1 MAKEMYSMSPPGQ
14 QRDYFFS
21 VMFKCLEEREASI
34 NTLVTPSV
42 SKVSR
47 SSSSSSSVSSSSTAS
62 TSSMNV
68 SSNLF
73 LTTPEN
79 Y

>member
-1 MAKEMYSMSPPGQ
+1 MAKEKYSMSPPGQ

-47 SSSSSSSVSSSSTAS
+47 SSSSSSVSSSSTAS